1 MIGLY
6 TLSLQQ
12 RLKLKR
18 LDESNYW
25 DYFEVETNIEVGQSQ
40 IKITTKS
47 TMEVE

>member
-6 TLSLQQ
+6 TLSLRQ

-18 LDESNYW
+18 LDEFNYW
-25 DYFEVETNIEVGQSQ
+25 NYFEVEIDIEGGQSQ
-40 IKITTKS
+40 MKITTKS